1 MTITYLYNEREVK
14 IKIAYTE
21 AMNTTKSK
29 VFIKLQHENW
39 YSVVG
44 DAPLLGAE

>member
-1 MTITYLYNEREVK
+1 
-14 IKIAYTE
+14 
-21 AMNTTKSK
+21 MNTTKSE
-29 VFIKLQHENW
+29 VLIKLQHENC